1 MKAIELVNVKKDYP
15 GCSVPAVD
23 NLTLAVEEGE
33 ILTILG
39 PSGCGKTTSL
49 RLTAG
54 FERPDQGRV
63 ILAGRTVTGP
73 GQWVPPEKR
82 KVGMVFQDYALFPH
96 LTVEENIALGPPEE
110 NRKAKA
116 GEMAALV
123 NLKGL
128 EKRYPHE
135 LSGGQQQR
143 VALARALAGS
153 PVVVLLDEPFSNL
166 DTDLRS
172 HMRRE
177 VTKIIKAAG
186 TTAVFVTHDLKDA
199 LAVSDRVAVIKDGRL
214 EQVGTPVDI
223 YRHPETEFVAT
234 FVGKSTILDGEIG
247 PDHCSVKTAIG
258 TIPCAHTHNLP
269 AGRPVKV
276 SIRPDSFELD
286 PEGDVRGIIKETVYG
301 GNEIEAV
308 LKAITR
314 NGPVDLQVHIHPEE
328 NIREGSELRFHVLPE
343 FVAVIESPD
352 LPHRPAGGRQATC
365 VAEGIS

>member
-1 MKAIELVNVKKDYP
+1 MIAIELIKVKKKYP

-23 NLTLAVEEGE
+23 NLSLAVEKGE
-33 ILTILG
+33 IMTILG
-39 PSGCGKTTSL
+39 PSGCGKTTTL
-49 RLTAG
+49 RLIAG
-54 FERPDQGRV
+54 FERPDGGT
-63 ILAGRTVTGP
+63 IALAGRTVTGP

-96 LTVEENIALGPPEE
+96 LSVEENIALGPPGE
-110 NRKAKA
+110 NRKEKA
-116 GEMAALV
+116 DEMAALV
-123 NLKGL
+123 NLAGL

-143 VALARALAGS
+143 VALGRALAGN

-166 DTDLRS
+166 DTDLRN

-199 LAVSDRVAVIKDGRL
+199 LAVSDRVAVIRDGRL

-223 YRHPETEFVAT
+223 YRHPETEFVAA
-234 FVGKSTILDGEIG
+234 FVGKSTILEGEIG

-258 TIPCAHTHNLP
+258 MIPCGHTHNLP

-276 SIRPDSFELD
+276 SIRPDSFEQD
-286 PEGDVRGIIKETVYG
+286 TEGDIRGIIRETTYG
-301 GNEIEAV
+301 GNEIEA
-308 LKAITR
+308 LLEAHTG
-314 NGPVDLQVHIHPEE
+314 NGPVNLQVHIHPEE
-328 NIREGSELRFHVLPE
+328 NVREGTELRFHVLPE
-343 FVAVIESPD
+343 FVAVIDS
-352 LPHRPAGGRQATC
+352 
-365 VAEGIS
+365 

>member
-1 MKAIELVNVKKDYP
+1 MIAIELIKVKKKYP

-23 NLTLAVEEGE
+23 NLSLAVEKGE
-33 ILTILG
+33 IMTILG
-39 PSGCGKTTSL
+39 PSGCGKTTTL
-49 RLTAG
+49 RLIAG
-54 FERPDQGRV
+54 FERPDGGT
-63 ILAGRTVTGP
+63 IALAGRTVTGP

-96 LTVEENIALGPPEE
+96 LSVEENIALGPPGE
-110 NRKAKA
+110 NRKEKA
-116 GEMAALV
+116 DEMAALV
-123 NLKGL
+123 NLAGL

-143 VALARALAGS
+143 VALGRALAGN

-166 DTDLRS
+166 DTDLRN

-199 LAVSDRVAVIKDGRL
+199 LAVSDRVAVIRDGRL

-223 YRHPETEFVAT
+223 YRHPETEFVAA
-234 FVGKSTILDGEIG
+234 FVGKSTILEGEIG

-258 TIPCAHTHNLP
+258 MIPCGHTHNLS

-276 SIRPDSFELD
+276 SIRPDSFEQD
-286 PEGDVRGIIKETVYG
+286 TEGDIRGIIRETTYG
-301 GNEIEAV
+301 GNEIEA
-308 LKAITR
+308 LLEAHTG
-314 NGPVDLQVHIHPEE
+314 NGPVNLQVHIHPEE
-328 NIREGSELRFHVLPE
+328 NVREGTELRFHVLPE
-343 FVAVIESPD
+343 FVAVIDS
-352 LPHRPAGGRQATC
+352 
-365 VAEGIS
+365 